1 MKGIVVSTWISY
13 DREEV
18 VDNKGLSLETKNNQ
32 NWKEPES
39 LELAKKKMSSINRH
53 IVPVDY
59 HLFIQRQDKQIE
71 W

>member
-1 MKGIVVSTWISY
+1 MKGIVVSTWVSY
-13 DREEV
+13 DREEA

-39 LELAKKKMSSINRH
+39 LELAKKKMSSTNRH